1 MGLKNRP
8 GRLRINNPTGLL
20 AIFLV
25 GAFLAGC
32 GPRDHYGRQPLS
44 LSLRDAF
51 PITLDGQITPGEWPG
66 GIIAR
71 ADHDNFYFR
80 VPGAEQPLQAGFAT
94 TTIWVDEDRD
104 SATGVNPPGLPNF
117 GADLIV
123 HFSPPDP
130 QKPNGVGSGAR
141 VERISPDGETELQTP
156 ARAGLLPLPTNAAA
170 EHEVRVAR
178 TNPGADSPARAL
190 ITRTSSNEH
199 TAGGGPTIVDIVP
212 DRRRHPNPP
221 RAAIIE
227 KHARADVRIVS
238 CNVLWASPLNNPA
251 PFERIF
257 AALAPDIILLQEW
270 DLRDFDAPKITAHE
284 LATWFNDHLPAL
296 GPWHA
301 AVSTARGVA
310 IVARHPLEDVGLA
323 PLSPTIE
330 ANGEELMRR
339 NVRLA
344 SAIVHTPSGDILA
357 GSLHLKCC
365 GAVGTSEDLKR
376 IAESLAINTAL
387 RHKAR
392 DIKPAALV
400 LAGDVN
406 LVGSQLPLELL
417 RTGADLDGSNLT
429 VAQPTITGD
438 RAVYTWRDPK
448 SNFPPGRLDYL
459 LYSDH
464 TASAQAAFILDCG
477 ALSDRDLRD
486 LNLLRTD
493 TSASDHLPTVIDL
506 RIHR

>member
-1 MGLKNRP
+1 MGLRNCP
-8 GRLRINNPTGLL
+8 PRLKFKTTPSLL
-20 AIFLV
+20 ALLLA
-25 GAFLAGC
+25 GAFLVSC
-32 GPRDHYGRQPLS
+32 GPHDHYGSRPLS

-66 GIIAR
+66 GITAR

-80 VPGAEQPLQAGFAT
+80 VPGADQPLQAGFAT
-94 TTIWVDEDRD
+94 TTIWIDEDHD
-104 SATGVNPPGLPNF
+104 AATGANPPGLPHF
-117 GADLIV
+117 GADLII

-130 QKPNGVGSGAR
+130 QKPNGVGRGAR
-141 VERISPDGETELQTP
+141 VERISPDGEIELQTP

-178 TNPGADSPARAL
+178 TNPGATLPARAL
-190 ITRTSSNEH
+190 ITRTPSRGRS
-199 TAGGGPTIVDIVP
+199 TIVDIVP

-221 RAAIIE
+221 RAAILK
-227 KHARADVRIVS
+227 KHERADVRIVS

-257 AALAPDIILLQEW
+257 TALAPDIILLQEW
-270 DLRDFDAPKITAHE
+270 DMRDFDAPKITAYE

-330 ANGEELMRR
+330 ANGQELMRR
-339 NVRLA
+339 SVRLA
-344 SAIVHTPSGDILA
+344 SSVVHTPAGDILA

-376 IAESLAINTAL
+376 IAESLAINTAF
-387 RHKAR
+387 RSKAR
-392 DIKPAALV
+392 ELEPAALV
-400 LAGDVN
+400 LAGDFN
-406 LVGSQLPLELL
+406 LVGSRLPLELL
-417 RTGADLDGSNLT
+417 RTGADLDGSNLA
-429 VAQPTITGD
+429 VAQAAIAGD

-448 SNFPPGRLDYL
+448 SDFPPGRLDYF

-464 TASAQAAFILDCG
+464 TASVQASFVLDCA
-477 ALSDRDLRD
+477 ALSEHDLRD

-493 TSASDHLPTVIDL
+493 TNASDHLPMVVDL
-506 RIHR
+506 RISPGSP